1 MLFLQLDYKVGHK
14 KLKDVFKLAGNVLR
28 AEIWEDK
35 EGKSRGMATVSFE
48 HSWEAVQA
56 ICILSQQGPKNAIF
70 ALISQCSAKKF
81 YNRGQMSHV
90 LKVLRDGSV

>member
-56 ICILSQQGPKNAIF
+56 ICFLSQQGPKNAIF
-70 ALISQCSAKKF
+70 AL
-81 YNRGQMSHV
+81 
-90 LKVLRDGSV
+90 SVSVFCQEIL

>member
-1 MLFLQLDYKVGHK
+1 MPFLQLDYKVGHK

-56 ICILSQQGPKNAIF
+56 ICILSQQNLQNANF
-70 ALISQCSAKKF
+70 NLISQCSAKKF
-81 YNRGQMSHV
+81 YSRGQMSHV